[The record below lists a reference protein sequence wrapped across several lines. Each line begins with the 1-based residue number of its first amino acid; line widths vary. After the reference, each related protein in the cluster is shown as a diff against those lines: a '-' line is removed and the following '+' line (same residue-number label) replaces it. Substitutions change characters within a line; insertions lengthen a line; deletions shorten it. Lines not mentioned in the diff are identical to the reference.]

1 MADGGAICLSGHLM
15 TILAAREHSVP
26 VVGVTGVYKLTPLF
40 SHNQTHVLD
49 ILAAPCTALP
59 YSAPV
64 DGDRMEVA
72 VPMFDYIS
80 PDNIELFV
88 TNNGSH
94 LPSYVYRLLS
104 EFFHPD
110 DYDI

>member
-15 TILAAREHSVP
+15 TILAAREHAVP

-40 SHNQTHVLD
+40 AHNQTHVLNVMNS
-49 ILAAPCTALP
+49 PCTTLA
-59 YSAPV
+59 YSSPV
-64 DGDRMEVA
+64 NSDNVEVS
-72 VPMFDYIS
+72 VPIFDYIS

-94 LPSYVYRLLS
+94 QPSYVYRLLS
-104 EFFHPD
+104 EFFHQD
-110 DYDI
+110 DYEI